1 MTARWLN
8 VLAAIVIGV
17 LAGWAGAH
25 PQDGPHA
32 DIRIAIDETGVHFSM
47 MINLAFVDEMVDFP
61 RESLDAVASVEE
73 DALGELLKR
82 YFEKCPVGIDGVDV
96 LPVFKRF
103 EIVRADPANLYLF
116 PRVGMRGLILARVEL
131 EYPAKS
137 MPRMV
142 RLTWSTYPANV
153 LVDTPDGEPRPPMTI
168 EAQLSA
174 EGTVDLLRF
183 TQSEPEVIWHGT
195 GLTREQR
202 FLEVPDVPGP
212 SDPAR
217 LPILSLGM
225 ATGGLVVMLAGI
237 GRIGGHPRRS
247 RLPRSESG
255 APLEAPVAD
264 SVSTDDLPAQPSD
277 RMRIPAGVVLA
288 VGALLLAVAPA
299 LRNVGTLELSVQGP
313 PLPTEA
319 QARAIFEPLHANI
332 YRAFDYEERSDIYD
346 ALARSVSG
354 ELLESLYNQ
363 IYTSLVMYDQ
373 GGAVSRV
380 SAVRLMDVDIRM
392 IGDVGP
398 DKRPGFSLEARWQ
411 VDGVVYHEGHS
422 HRRTNEYLAEYAVAR
437 LDTGWRITGNRI
449 ISQERLDPDTGE
461 RPKPIIPDG
470 EI

>member
-1 MTARWLN
+1 MARWLN

-17 LAGWAGAH
+17 APGWAVAH

-73 DALGELLKR
+73 DTLGELLKR

-103 EIVRADPANLYLF
+103 EVVRADAANLYLF

-153 LVDTPDGEPRPPMTI
+153 LVDTPDGEPKPPMTI
-168 EAQLSA
+168 EAQLTA

-183 TQSEPEVIWHGT
+183 TRAEPEVIWHGT
-195 GLTREQR
+195 GLSREQR
-202 FLEVPDVPGP
+202 FLEVPDVPGHSEP
-212 SDPAR
+212 VKV
-217 LPILSLGM
+217 PILSLGM

-237 GRIGGHPRRS
+237 GRIGGHPRCS
-247 RLPRSESG
+247 RRPGSESG
-255 APLEAPVAD
+255 APPEATVAD
-264 SVSTDDLPAQPSD
+264 MDGTDDPPKRPAGRLSVPS
-277 RMRIPAGVVLA
+277 GVVLA
-288 VGALLLAVAPA
+288 GGVLLLAVAPA
-299 LRNVGTLELSVQGP
+299 LRNVGTLELSMQGP

-354 ELLESLYNQ
+354 ELLETLYNQ
-363 IYTSLVMYDQ
+363 IYTSLIMYDQ

-380 SAVRLMDVDIRM
+380 SAVRLMDVNIKTIAY
-392 IGDVGP
+392 IGSDQ
-398 DKRPGFSLEARWQ
+398 RPGFSLEARWQ

-422 HRRTNEYLAEYAVAR
+422 HRRTNEYLAEYTVAR
-437 LDTGWRITGNRI
+437 LDPGWRITGNRI

-461 RPKPIIPDG
+461 RPKPFIPDG